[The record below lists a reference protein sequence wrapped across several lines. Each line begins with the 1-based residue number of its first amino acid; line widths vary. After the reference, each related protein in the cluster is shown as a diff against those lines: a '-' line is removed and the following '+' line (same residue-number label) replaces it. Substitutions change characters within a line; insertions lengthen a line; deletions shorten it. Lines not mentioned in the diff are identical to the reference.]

1 MNDSSVFDTLCELL
15 NTSGARFRVLE
26 HPAEGKSDAIAALR
40 GTRPEQGAKAMLCTF
55 KDGGDTTALAVI
67 PGHLKIDF
75 RKVADAVGRRKATLA
90 SPDVA
95 AAVTRCVMGAV
106 PPFVFDANVTLV
118 VDPALVERNTEIAFN
133 AGRLDRS
140 VVLDAADYVRIA
152 RPLLVDI
159 TRPETTDTPAPPGPR
174 MSTNRKPLPSEQAS
188 LIEQVQRIAE
198 GLGEMFAPFTEV
210 VVHDLRTPEH
220 AILAIH
226 NNLSGRAVGDPAT
239 ELGLARI
246 ADDDFPQVLANYPNR
261 FADGRTAKSTSIGIK
276 DSTGRYVAALC
287 LNADVTLF
295 RGFQGMLNQFCRTDG
310 ETVVE
315 TLDPAGA
322 DAIRQRIDAF
332 ATRLATTPRELKTDQ
347 RRELM
352 QTLKADGF
360 LEVRRAMEIVS
371 QHLGVSRATVYN
383 DAK

>member
-1 MNDSSVFDTLCELL
+1 MTPPRQTL
-15 NTSGARFRVLE
+15 
-26 HPAEGKSDAIAALR
+26 
-40 GTRPEQGAKAMLCTF
+40 Q
-55 KDGGDTTALAVI
+55 
-67 PGHLKIDF
+67 
-75 RKVADAVGRRKATLA
+75 
-90 SPDVA
+90 
-95 AAVTRCVMGAV
+95 
-106 PPFVFDANVTLV
+106 
-118 VDPALVERNTEIAFN
+118 
-133 AGRLDRS
+133 
-140 VVLDAADYVRIA
+140 
-152 RPLLVDI
+152 
-159 TRPETTDTPAPPGPR
+159 
-174 MSTNRKPLPSEQAS
+174 SEQAS
-188 LIEQVQRIAE
+188 LIEQVLRIAE
-198 GLGEMFAPFTEV
+198 GLGAMFAPFTEV

-226 NNLSGRAVGDPAT
+226 NNLSGRAIGDPAT

-246 ADDDFPQVLANYPNR
+246 EDDDFPQVLANYANR

-276 DSTGRYVAALC
+276 DSSGRYVAALC

-295 RGFQGMLNQFCRTDG
+295 RGFQGMLNQFCSTEG
-310 ETVVE
+310 APVAE

-352 QTLKADGF
+352 QMLKADGF